1 MIPISFWL
9 GDQVQRIHFTVED
22 LSRLRLRATLGPV
35 TETVL
40 ALGLLGR
47 PVSASYTRWRNQAF
61 RQLQRRPGLAELG
74 RVGTDGL
81 LCLVDRSAAVD
92 DSALRTLDRTP
103 RQAAADVLQAWQ
115 AVVAPYWA
123 RVLGY
128 LDAECD
134 ARGRIAMSSG
144 VEQLLATLHPK
155 IVWAPPVLEV
165 PGLPPRDVHLG
176 GRGLLLSPSMF
187 LLDRPGLVIGAQR
200 RTGQPALLFSVPPD
214 PVQAA
219 ALWDDPDNSVRAL
232 GALVGRTRAAA
243 LRALT
248 ATCTTSQLAERLGI
262 SSAGASQHATVLRE
276 TGLITTRRVRNTV
289 LHTVTPLGMALLG
302 GKIRDKAS

>member
-1 MIPISFWL
+1 M
-9 GDQVQRIHFTVED
+9 QRIHFTVED

-35 TETVL
+35 TEAVL

-47 PVSASYTRWRNQAF
+47 PVTASYTRWRNQAL

-74 RVGTDGL
+74 RLTADDL
-81 LCLVDRSAAVD
+81 LCLIDRSAAVD
-92 DSALRTLDRTP
+92 DSALRTLHRTP
-103 RQAAADVLQAWQ
+103 RQAASDVLEAWQ
-115 AVVAPYWA
+115 VVVAPYWA

-155 IVWAPPVLEV
+155 IVWSPPVLEV
-165 PGLPPRDVHLG
+165 PGLPPRDVHLD

-214 PVQAA
+214 PVQAT

-276 TGLITTRRVRNTV
+276 TGLITTRRTRNTV

-302 GKIRDKAS
+302 GKIRER